1 MPKPNVH
8 LKFGY
13 IKLVVRYIEM
23 NEYVEAFKWFCLGFT
38 FAQLLDIVVMLWEF
52 KKKMGVK

>member
-1 MPKPNVH
+1 
-8 LKFGY
+8 
-13 IKLVVRYIEM
+13 M